1 MFSVISH
8 LLVTDIVQK
17 IVGIMSMLGVFSKLD
32 FSYYT
37 ANAIL
42 LSETDLMYPVEYK
55 ENQLLGATVYSNG
68 NTILVIYCLITLLLL
83 LIAHTK
89 FSEFSDDLRY

>member
-1 MFSVISH
+1 MYSVISH

-17 IVGIMSMLGVFSKLD
+17 IVGIMSMLGVFSQLH

-37 ANAIL
+37 ANANL
-42 LSETDLMYPVEYK
+42 LSKGFNIVVEDK
-55 ENQLLGATVYSNG
+55 ESQLLGATVYSNG

-83 LIAHTK
+83 LIARTK
-89 FSEFSDDLRY
+89 FSEFCDDLCY